1 MTRKRTEPS
10 TDKRVATAIRFPPEL
25 HRRLHEEAEARELS
39 ANFLVVKA
47 VEEFLDRLIPSEEFR
62 LTRDQS
68 S

>member
-1 MTRKRTEPS
+1 MARRRTE
-10 TDKRVATAIRFPPEL
+10 TATEKRITTAIRFPPDL

-62 LTRDQS
+62 LTRDKAS
-68 S
+68 